1 MFSDAWADRAE
12 KFSPAEEVVGCQ
24 IERLG
29 RAGKYLIF
37 GLDDGRELI
46 AHLGMTGAF
55 LVVPAG
61 QRLELSQSHIR
72 AHWRLDDAGGGRDR
86 GDRDRGD
93 RGRRHDQL
101 QLAYRDIRRFGRLRV
116 VPAGCY
122 RSAPTL
128 FAQGP
133 DALSDEFTPQHLH
146 QALKRSRRPIKT
158 QLLSQRPVAGLG
170 NIYADEAL
178 WESRISPVAR
188 QLGRQRCER
197 LHEAIGDVLGRALES
212 GGTTLQDYRLPDET
226 TGYFQRELRCYGR
239 AGEPCLRC
247 GDPLRRKV
255 IDARS
260 ACWCPRCQR

>member
-1 MFSDAWADRAE
+1 MFADAWADPAE
-12 KFSPAEEVVGCQ
+12 KFSPAAEVVGSQ

-37 GLDDGRELI
+37 GLDDGREMI

-55 LVVPAG
+55 LIVPSD
-61 QRLELSQSHIR
+61 QQLELSHIR
-72 AHWRLDDAGGGRDR
+72 ARWQLDGQHDQHDH
-86 GDRDRGD
+86 
-93 RGRRHDQL
+93 HDQL

-128 FAQGP
+128 FSQGP

-146 QALKRSRRPIKT
+146 QALKRSRRPLKT

-178 WESRISPVAR
+178 WESQISPVAR
-188 QLGRQRCER
+188 QLSRPRCER
-197 LHEAIGDVLGRALES
+197 LHEAIADVLGRALEA

-260 ACWCPRCQR
+260 ACWCAGCQKR